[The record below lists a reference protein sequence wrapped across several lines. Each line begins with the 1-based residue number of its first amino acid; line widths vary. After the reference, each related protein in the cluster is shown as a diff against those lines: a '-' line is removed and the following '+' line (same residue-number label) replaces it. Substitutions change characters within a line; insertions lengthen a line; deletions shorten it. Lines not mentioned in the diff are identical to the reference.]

1 MASRSNSQ
9 QKKLTQASLEQ
20 ALLNSGPLSAPLFE
34 KILTDYVDEMEAS
47 LQEDTDDA
55 LICLVSEGQDV
66 ALMLFEWDG
75 TLHQNEAARERLQQM
90 WKHNYATNMQKL
102 LPIFV
107 ADLHQGMLAVAGIQ
121 WM

>member
-9 QKKLTQASLEQ
+9 QKILTQATLEQ

-34 KILTDYVDEMEAS
+34 NMLTDYVDEMKAS

-75 TLHQNEAARERLQQM
+75 TLHQNEAARDRLQKM
-90 WKHNYATNMQKL
+90 WKHNYATNMQ
-102 LPIFV
+102 
-107 ADLHQGMLAVAGIQ
+107 
-121 WM
+121 